1 MNDDTTL
8 AVVQET
14 EILGK
19 KIKVY
24 NSIESPLF
32 LASDVA
38 EWIEHSQT
46 SKMVKSVEDDE
57 KLWEHY
63 SCQVKTEMHGF

>member
-8 AVVQET
+8 AVIQET

-46 SKMVKSVEDDE
+46 SK
-57 KLWEHY
+57 W
-63 SCQVKTEMHGF
+63 

>member
-1 MNDDTTL
+1 MNEVLT
-8 AVVQET
+8 VIQET

-24 NSIESPLF
+24 DNIETPLF

-38 EWIEHSQT
+38 DWIEHSQA
-46 SKMVKSVEDDE
+46 SKMVKSVDDDE
-57 KLWEHY
+57 KLRGTLFL
-63 SCQVKTEMHGF
+63 SGQNRDA

>member
-1 MNDDTTL
+1 MNDDATL
-8 AVVQET
+8 TVVQET

-24 NSIESPLF
+24 NSIELPLF

-38 EWIEHSQT
+38 EWIEHS
-46 SKMVKSVEDDE
+46 
-57 KLWEHY
+57 H
-63 SCQVKTEMHGF
+63 F